1 MDKDDSMIVKIITFE
16 AGTDNANLDTQLD
29 ENATELFDRCTRF
42 ATLEENLTALQ
53 EGIYG
58 A

>member
-1 MDKDDSMIVKIITFE
+1 MDGLNFKRNGEV
-16 AGTDNANLDTQLD
+16 TDLDGNHVGFHD
-29 ENATELFDRCTRF
+29 ESNATELFDRCTRF
-42 ATLEENLTALQ
+42 ATLEENLAALQ